1 MSIQLTAIAN
11 LVDAASVRFGG
22 YHNVTPIAGGNSGH
36 AFRATEASSGRTVFI
51 KTIAEHA
58 QREFLLAEFA
68 ALRRIAHR
76 TLPVVIEIGVTDD
89 ATPFVVT
96 EWIDGTTL
104 SQQVIGAD
112 EANEFV
118 IRLLHDVGYALAAIH
133 RSGNVHGD
141 VAPQNIVVSE
151 QRATLVDLGFV
162 TGIATRTGGRGTPAT
177 MAPECF
183 AGFADPRSDLYSL
196 GMTAV
201 FAVRGAFAVQASN
214 AGELAAQVLAGVTL
228 PALPELMPGLV
239 DLLRRLTARA
249 PSMRPAAATEM
260 LSELRHLAAIAAVAL
275 PWEPTS
281 GGWTRQALAC
291 FGRDQQLRALT
302 DWLASPPSLLA
313 LCAPSSRDS
322 QGMLE
327 AATTTHSITCVEAG
341 LAPVIMRAGSYRDF
355 QTWLQVD
362 TVAALADALA
372 NASGVHVVLLHRDD
386 HSDGLAAALL
396 LRTLRGHVLL
406 AVEAPLVINV
416 PTIEL
421 PRLDATQLGQLCLR
435 VIGHAATM
443 PWLFELAQQCD
454 GSALAAYDVLQAV
467 PAQAPYSVAAHSVR
481 GPELEAAAHTQIA
494 TLSASLRRLLLRIA
508 LAGGR
513 IDVAQAITPT
523 PSGYDHQHALSRD
536 EVAEILNGHSRGA
549 PGLHRDGRWLQI
561 SPSWRDVLLAD
572 AATLVPD
579 AAAIIMQALHMAATA
594 TDIAPDV
601 VADMMVALPA
611 QVREPDRVLA
621 IATEQLAHGRP
632 AVVRALCE
640 PLAGNPD
647 ADLLHAQAALALGD
661 YPTALTYADAAKQFE
676 QHRRAAALVCATV
689 QQRQGQLA
697 DALATLATLHVQF
710 PDDDTIRGGYARAAI
725 AAGHYQTALTV
736 ATPAAWRDARCAE
749 SAGLTEYYI
758 GNLDAAAAWFDQLT
772 QLATATADQ
781 HALARASALH
791 GMVAQQR
798 GDLRNAAERYAATVA
813 LAQAAGQLHL
823 AATAQSNLGSV
834 LCDRGFYAGALAHFA
849 DAIRTFTR
857 LGAGPEI
864 AAAQANRANALLGL
878 GELDRAAAALAQLRA
893 QLDVPPHIAAFC
905 DILDG
910 DALALRGDTLAAAT
924 RYRAAR
930 DGAAERND
938 DRAAL
943 AAELALFE
951 AVGGEPSAAV
961 QAAAQRADADGGR
974 ARLALARAAIN
985 GPAALRQRHAVA
997 ANAVAEQAIA
1007 EGRVER
1013 SFRAFAVAAQLWR
1026 GLDEGEARAAV
1037 TGARQHL
1044 NVLLAETPT
1053 ALADRWHNDRDAVGL
1068 PAPPMTPTQP
1078 ESQLVSTADRSE
1090 TQWLRRLLA
1099 LSRRL
1104 SSEPLLARILD
1115 DALDTAVEICRAERG
1130 FVLLR
1135 SGDDF
1140 VVSVARGF
1148 AAEGMTNRDFST
1160 QIARQAAT
1168 TGEPV
1173 ITIDAGTDARFDA
1186 SQSIAALRLRSVLAV
1201 PLRFRGTT
1209 LGCVYIDH
1217 RLRDGAFDEEAVLR
1231 LRELADIAAL
1241 AIGNAQLSAD
1251 IAGLNRLLADE
1262 LAIRERELATARAPR
1277 PNSRVTGRF
1286 PEIIGESEALTTML
1300 SVIERASTTALPVVI
1315 VGESGTGKELVAR
1328 ALHQHGAR
1336 CHGPFVAVNCG
1347 ALPDT
1352 LLESELFG
1360 HARGA
1365 FTGALRDRAG
1375 LFEQAHGGTLFL
1387 DEIADTS
1394 LAMQTKLLRV
1404 LQDGSLR
1411 RLGDQQS
1418 RTVDVRIVA
1427 ATQTPLSDLVA
1438 AGRFRDDLRFRLDV
1452 IAITV
1457 PPLRERIADIL
1468 PLAKFFA
1475 ARYAATGIAPEFT
1488 RACERTLV
1496 AHAWPGNIRE
1506 LENAIARAI
1515 AMGSAIIDRSDLPP
1529 ALNATKPGLGQGGLT
1544 VGDDLRL
1551 RPVLNAT
1558 ESAYIE
1564 AALNRTGGNHSAAA
1578 KLLGLSRFGLQKKI
1592 KRLADE
1598 ASGDDESSGE

>member
-1 MSIQLTAIAN
+1 M
-11 LVDAASVRFGG
+11 RFGD
-22 YHNVTPIAGGNSGH
+22 YQNPTPVAGGNSGQ
-36 AFRATEASSGRTVFI
+36 ALRAIDPHSGRPVFI
-51 KTIAEHA
+51 KTIAANA

-68 ALRRIAHR
+68 ALRRVAHR
-76 TLPVVIEIGVTDD
+76 TLPAVIEIGITDD
-89 ATPFVVT
+89 ATPFIVT
-96 EWIDGTTL
+96 EWIDGTPL
-104 SQQVIGAD
+104 SKQSIAPTD
-112 EANEFV
+112 ANAFV
-118 IRLLHDVGYALAAIH
+118 IRLLHDIGYALAAIH

-141 VAPQNIVVSE
+141 VAPQNILVSD

-162 TGIATRTGGRGTPAT
+162 VGIATRTVARGTPAT
-177 MAPECF
+177 MAPEGF

-201 FAVRGAFAVQASN
+201 FAVRGQFAVQATT
-214 AGELAAQVLAGVTL
+214 AGELAAQVLAGVPL
-228 PALPELMPGLV
+228 PAMPELMPGLV

-249 PSMRPAAATEM
+249 PSARPAAATEL
-260 LSELRHLAAIAAVAL
+260 LSELRNLADVAAIEL
-275 PWEPTS
+275 PWERTS
-281 GGWTRQALAC
+281 GGWTAPALAS
-291 FGRDQQLRALT
+291 FDRNQQLQALT
-302 DWLASPPSLLA
+302 DWLAAPPSLMTL
-313 LCAPSSRDS
+313 LAPSGRDVEAV
-322 QGMLE
+322 LE
-327 AATTTHSITCVEAG
+327 AATTTHSVACVARG
-341 LAPVIMRAGSYRDF
+341 SAPVTMRAGTYRDF

-362 TVAALADALA
+362 SVAAMADALA
-372 NASGVHVVLLHRDD
+372 QASGVHVLLLHHDD

-396 LRTLRGHVLL
+396 PRSLRGHVLL
-406 AVEAPLVINV
+406 AVERTLVVNV
-416 PTIEL
+416 ATIEL
-421 PRLDATQLGQLCLR
+421 PRLDPAQLGQLCLR
-435 VIGHAATM
+435 VVGHAASM
-443 PWLFELAQQCD
+443 PWLVELAQQCD
-454 GSALAAYDVLQAV
+454 GSALAAYDVLQAI
-467 PAQAPYSVAAHSVR
+467 PDHAPYSVAPHSVT
-481 GPELEAAAHTQIA
+481 GPAIEAAAHAQLA
-494 TLSASLRRLLLRIA
+494 TLSEPLRRVLLRIA

-513 IDVAQAITPT
+513 LEVTHAIR
-523 PSGYDHQHALSRD
+523 PSATTSAHQPALPSD
-536 EVAEILNGHSRGA
+536 EVAEILSGRRLGGA
-549 PGLHRDGRWLQI
+549 GLRREAGWLHI
-561 SPSWRDVLLAD
+561 SASWRQALLAD
-572 AATLVPD
+572 AAGLVPD
-579 AAAIIMQALHMAATA
+579 AASIIIQALHAADTTA
-594 TDIAPDV
+594 VSPDLI
-601 VADMMVALPA
+601 ADMMLALPA
-611 QVREPDRVLA
+611 ALREPNRVVA

-632 AVVRALCE
+632 AVVRALCRS
-640 PLAGNPD
+640 LSGNPD

-661 YPTALTYADAAKQFE
+661 YPTAIACAAAVRNLD
-676 QHRRAAALVCATV
+676 QHHRAAALVCATA

-697 DALATLATLHVQF
+697 DALATLATLHAQF
-710 PDDDTIRGGYARAAI
+710 PDDDNVRGAYARAAI

-736 ATPAAWRDARCAE
+736 ATPATSRDPRCAE
-749 SAGLTEYYI
+749 SAGLAEYYR
-758 GNLDAAAAWFDQLT
+758 GNLDAAAAWFEVLT
-772 QLATATADQ
+772 QLATRAADQ
-781 HALARASALH
+781 HGLARASALH

-798 GDLRNAAERYAATVA
+798 GDLRNAADHYGATVA
-813 LAQAAGQLHL
+813 LAQATGQLHL

-834 LCDRGFYAGALAHFA
+834 LCDRGYYAAALSHFT
-849 DAIRTFTR
+849 DAVRTFTR

-864 AAAQANRANALLGL
+864 AATQANRANALLGL

-910 DALALRGDTLAAAT
+910 DALALRGDTEAAAT

-930 DGAAERND
+930 ATAVERD
-938 DRAAL
+938 DERAAL
-943 AAELALFE
+943 AAELGLFE
-951 AVGGEPSAAV
+951 AVGGEPSAVV

-974 ARLALARAAIN
+974 ARLAIARAAID
-985 GPAALRQRHAVA
+985 GPVALRQRHAIVA
-997 ANAVAEQAIA
+997 HAVAEQAIA
-1007 EGRVER
+1007 QGRVER
-1013 SFRAFAVAAQLWR
+1013 GFRAFAVAAQLWR
-1026 GLDEGEARAAV
+1026 GLDDGEALAAAA
-1037 TGARQHL
+1037 GAQQHL
-1044 NVLLAETPT
+1044 SVLLAETPT
-1053 ALADRWHNDRDAVGL
+1053 ALAGRWRNDRDALLL
-1068 PAPPMTPTQP
+1068 PALQAATAVVDAQP
-1078 ESQLVSTADRSE
+1078 IRPADRSE

-1104 SSEPLLARILD
+1104 SSEPVLARILD

-1135 SGDDF
+1135 TGEDF

-1148 AAEGMTNRDFST
+1148 AADGVANRDFST

-1186 SQSIAALRLRSVLAV
+1186 TQSIAALRLRSVLAV
-1201 PLRFRGTT
+1201 PLRFRGAT

-1241 AIGNAQLSAD
+1241 AIGNAQLGAE
-1251 IAGLNRLLADE
+1251 IAGLNRVLADE
-1262 LAIRERELATARAPR
+1262 LAIRERELAMARAPT
-1277 PNSRVTGRF
+1277 PSGRVTGRF

-1300 SVIERASTTALPVVI
+1300 TVLERASTTALPVVI

-1336 CHGPFVAVNCG
+1336 CNGPFVAVNCG

-1418 RTVDVRIVA
+1418 RNVDVRIVA
-1427 ATQTPLSDLVA
+1427 ATQAPLGDLVA

-1468 PLAKFFA
+1468 PLARCFA
-1475 ARYAATGIAPEFT
+1475 ARYSATGIAPEFT
-1488 RACERTLV
+1488 RACERALI
-1496 AHAWPGNIRE
+1496 AHPWPGNIRE

-1515 AMGSAIIDRSDLPP
+1515 AMGSTVIDRNDLPP
-1529 ALNATKPGLGQGGLT
+1529 SLVASKPGGPHGAFV

-1551 RPVLNAT
+1551 RPVVNAT

-1564 AALNRTGGNHSAAA
+1564 AALARSGGNQSAAA
-1578 KLLGLSRFGLQKKI
+1578 KMLGLSRFGLQKKI
-1592 KRLADE
+1592 KRLAEETSADE
-1598 ASGDDESSGE
+1598 DSQDP